1 MPDFEKKNCCYTLLN
16 PRHSF
21 TSSNSSASKIHRL
34 SHVQNF
40 LKVSFFCLMPPN
52 NALLFTKIGNPLL
65 SHSPPILLN
74 TKNIIKQTLQILNS
88 ISKYNLP
95 TSMKKTKKISV
106 SIKININFIL
116 LVKKSSLVSPNNFS
130 DNLTTNL

>member
-1 MPDFEKKNCCYTLLN
+1 
-16 PRHSF
+16 
-21 TSSNSSASKIHRL
+21 
-34 SHVQNF
+34 
-40 LKVSFFCLMPPN
+40 MPPN